1 MLGRLS
7 SFIAK
12 YGEQLI
18 DKNALRGV
26 DTLDVVYFP
35 SLATFY
41 CIRPALCVAPSVVV
55 LRTR

>member
-35 SLATFY
+35 SFDTFY
-41 CIRPALCVAPSVVV
+41 CMKQE
-55 LRTR
+55 